1 LTNLNPYGIIISE
14 IKKRGGKMVKCP
26 NCGSSAQP
34 KVVATEYIENGWTIE
49 VVRTYKCGCGQMFT
63 GTSYHT
69 CQECY
74 EIVEK
79 IENRVDK

>member
-1 LTNLNPYGIIISE
+1 MT
-14 IKKRGGKMVKCP
+14 RCP

-34 KVVATEYIENGWTIE
+34 KVIETEYIEDGLEIE
-49 VVRTYKCGCGQMFT
+49 VIRTYKCGCGQMFT
-63 GTSYHT
+63 GTSYYI

-79 IENRVDK
+79 MKNRD